1 MKGAALIM
9 KFITHSEDETAKLG
23 IALSKKLKKGSVF
36 SLDGEMGA
44 GKTAFVRGV
53 MSGLGYKD
61 EVTSPTFALCHCY
74 ETDPVVY
81 HYDLYRLTDADDIF
95 SAGLF
100 DCCDGNSVVFIEW
113 AKELDELG
121 NDVKTISFS
130 YGENENERIIETEDG
145 LLDGNDTCF

>member
-1 MKGAALIM
+1 MRFFTYSEEETAAL
-9 KFITHSEDETAKLG
+9 G
-23 IALSKKLKKGSVF
+23 VNLSKKLKKGSVF
-36 SLDGEMGA
+36 SLDGEMGT
-44 GKTAFVRGV
+44 GKTAFVKGV
-53 MSGLGYKD
+53 MKGLGYSG

-121 NDVKTISFS
+121 DEIKTVSFS

-145 LLDGNDTCF
+145 LLDGNDTCV